1 MTIPAPPSPPPTPAP
16 GQPSSA
22 QTPPKA
28 TWAFILSLFGFVC
41 GIPAL
46 VGLILGIVSLPETKR
61 QQRGQG
67 LAVAAIVISAAWL
80 ALFLIGGVVAA
91 VGGGGNDAGAP
102 SSSSQSEKP
111 TETASESASA
121 DDVSPTAS
129 PAPSESESVE
139 PTPTP
144 APTVESV
151 TYEGSG
157 TKILKIDKPEPGV
170 VLITM
175 THDGSSNFAVWSLD
189 GNLEQMDLLVNTIGN
204 YKGTTVL
211 DLNDGEETA
220 RLDISADGNWTVTLS
235 PLASAKRFTGSAEGT
250 SDDVLIYEGPVG
262 VATLTHKGDS
272 NFAVW
277 FYSTSSSDL
286 AANEIGN
293 YSGEAVIPEGPTLV
307 EVETEGKWSIDVE

>member
-1 MTIPAPPSPPPTPAP
+1 MTTPPPLPPVA
-16 GQPSSA
+16 GGPSTNK
-22 QTPPKA
+22 TPPKA

-41 GIPAL
+41 AIPAV
-46 VGLILGIVSLPETKR
+46 VGLILGIVSLPETKH

-67 LAVAAIVISAAWL
+67 LAVAAIVIGGAWL
-80 ALFLIGGVVAA
+80 LIFLMVGVVSA
-91 VGGGGNDAGAP
+91 VSGGNNENASPPSTSQSASP
-102 SSSSQSEKP
+102 TSESSESSSPADESS
-111 TETASESASA
+111 SASPE
-121 DDVSPTAS
+121 PT
-129 PAPSESESVE
+129 ESESVE

-144 APTVESV
+144 TPTIEPI

-157 TKILKIDKPEPGV
+157 TKILKIKKPESGA

-175 THDGSSNFAVWSLD
+175 THEGSSNFAVWSLD
-189 GNLEQMDLLVNTIGN
+189 GNLEQMDLLANTIGN
-204 YKGTTVL
+204 YSGTTVL
-211 DLNDGEETA
+211 DVNDGEETE
-220 RLDISADGNWTVTLS
+220 RLDISADGNWTVTIS

-307 EVETEGKWSIDVE
+307 EVETEGKWTIRVE